1 MKVLVTGAT
10 GAVGSRLVPQLVEAG
25 HTVVAATTSEAKT
38 ARLCEAG
45 AEPIV
50 LDVLDTA
57 AVRDAVRRA
66 RPDVIIHQATALA
79 GNLKLRKVDRDF
91 AVTNQL
97 RTKGTQNLLTA
108 AAEFGVR
115 RFVAQSAMQVL
126 YARTG
131 GPVKTEEDPLD
142 TDPAPGSEQTLAAIR
157 FLERAVTSTPGIDG
171 IVLRYGGFYGPGTS
185 IAPGGEQL
193 ELLHK
198 RRFPVVGG
206 GGGVWSFTHIEDA
219 AGAAV
224 AAVEGGAPGIYNI
237 VDDEPAPLAEWLPAL
252 AAAVGANKPMSV
264 PRWLGRLLAGEF
276 IARASTEIRGASN
289 AKAKKE
295 LGWTPR
301 YASWRRGFAELGR
314 S

>member
-25 HTVVAATTSEAKT
+25 HTVVAATTSEART
-38 ARLCEAG
+38 ARLREAG

-108 AAEFGVR
+108 AAEYGVR
-115 RFVAQSAMQVL
+115 RFVVQSAMQVL

-131 GPVKTEEDPLD
+131 GPVKAEEDPLD
-142 TDPAPGSEQTLAAIR
+142 THPAPGSEQTLAAIR
-157 FLERAVTSTPGIDG
+157 FLERAVTSTPGVDG

-193 ELLHK
+193 ELVRK
-198 RRFPVVGG
+198 RQFPVVGG
-206 GGGVWSFTHIEDA
+206 GGGVWSFIHVEDA

-224 AAVEGGAPGIYNI
+224 AAAEGGAPGIYNI

-252 AAAVGANKPMSV
+252 AAAVGARKPMSV

-276 IARASTEIRGASN
+276 IVRASTEIRGASN
-289 AKAKKE
+289 AKARKE

-301 YASWRRGFAELGR
+301 YASWRQGFAELGR